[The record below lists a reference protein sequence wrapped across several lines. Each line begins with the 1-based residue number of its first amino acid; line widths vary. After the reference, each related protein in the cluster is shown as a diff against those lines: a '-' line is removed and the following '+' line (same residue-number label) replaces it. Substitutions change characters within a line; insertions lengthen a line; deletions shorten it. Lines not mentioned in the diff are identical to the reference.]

1 MLPVKVTLTSFFS
14 SYFWGL
20 TGSFFRSGFGVSGV
34 LATSAFDVVLVRDLS
49 YLESFLEDFEAFISM
64 LSDVLTFF

>member
-20 TGSFFRSGFGVSGV
+20 TDSFFGYGFGVSGV
-34 LATSAFDVVLVRDLS
+34 FAMSAFDVVLVRDLS
-49 YLESFLEDFEAFISM
+49 YLASFLEDLEAFISM